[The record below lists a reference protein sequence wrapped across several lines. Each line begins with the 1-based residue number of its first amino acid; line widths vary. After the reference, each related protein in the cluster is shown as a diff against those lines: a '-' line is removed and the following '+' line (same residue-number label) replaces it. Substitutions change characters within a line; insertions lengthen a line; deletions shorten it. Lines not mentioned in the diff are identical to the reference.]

1 MDSTSFGFLI
11 AGLLALAVAWLPVFL
26 RNAPVSLP
34 IVAIGA
40 GWTLFHLQG
49 DASVLEYRAE
59 AELLTEVVLV
69 IAVMGAGIRIDRPF
83 AWRRWTST
91 WRLLG
96 VVMPLSIVAI
106 AACAMGL
113 LGLPLALAIL
123 LGGML
128 APTDPV
134 LASNVQVG
142 PPGQGGENE
151 IRFGLTAEAGL
162 NDGLAFP
169 FVTLGLLMATRG
181 TDPSAWAV
189 DWALEVAWKL
199 AGAVAAGALLGVG
212 LVHLNKVLPRTVRL
226 VRSRSG
232 LAAIGITFVIY
243 AAAEAIHTY
252 GFVAVFVGAVAIRN
266 TSDATDYHRRLND
279 FAEEIERLA
288 TVLVLVFFGGA
299 LGQGLLSSV
308 GWPEVAFAALVLLV
322 VRPLAVAVGF
332 AGSPRGLRDRLAF
345 GFFGIR
351 GLGSL
356 FYAAYAVNHLGEDT
370 RAWIW
375 PTVGFVVLASAVL
388 YGVTGEAVMRLLER
402 DTKSRP
408 SPGPLPRLP

>member
-1 MDSTSFGFLI
+1 VPAIVFGFLF
-11 AGLLALAVAWLPVFL
+11 AGLATLAVAWLPVFL
-26 RNAPVSLP
+26 RYAPVSLP
-34 IVAIGA
+34 LVAIGA
-40 GWTLFHLQG
+40 GWGLFGLRG
-49 DASVLEYRAE
+49 DVSVLEYRAE
-59 AELLTEVVLV
+59 AEVLTEVVLV

-83 AWRRWTST
+83 AWRRWAST

-96 VVMPLSIVAI
+96 LVMPLSIAAI
-106 AACAMGL
+106 AAAAMGL
-113 LGLPLALAIL
+113 LGLPLASAIL

-151 IRFGLTAEAGL
+151 IRFGLTSEAGL

-169 FVTLGLLMATRG
+169 FVSLGLLMATRG
-181 TDPSAWAV
+181 ADPGGWAA

-199 AGAVAAGALLGVG
+199 GGAVAAGVLLGGG
-212 LVHLNKVLPRTVRL
+212 LVHLNRVLPRRVRL

-232 LAAIGITFVIY
+232 LAAIGITFLIY
-243 AAAEAIHTY
+243 AVAEALHTY

-279 FAEEIERLA
+279 FAEEIERLS

-299 LGQGLLSSV
+299 LGQGLLEHITWADV
-308 GWPEVAFAALVLLV
+308 GFAALVLLLI
-322 VRPLAVAVGF
+322 RPLAVAVGF
-332 AGSPRGLRDRLAF
+332 AGSPEGLRDRAAF

-356 FYAAYAVNHLGEDT
+356 FYAAYATNHLGEEA

-375 PTVGFVVLASAVL
+375 PTVGLVVLSSAVL

-402 DTKSRP
+402 DAPLRSRT
-408 SPGPLPRLP
+408 GAAPRSR